1 MKETRRGTGLNERSA
16 DKAITPKGRC
26 PMRERVAIVF
36 MTLNVVATLAL
47 GGAIAYEFAHSSH
60 ASTPVAA
67 GVAGQS
73 YTPAPSSGGSG
84 SQAATPGS
92 GGPSVPATPSGGSS
106 SGTQAVSNGP
116 AVPTSGGSTSAPSAS
131 TGSHA
136 TTHPAAKT
144 SSGTKP
150 GSATK
155 TGSGAKT
162 SSGGTSTTPTS
173 TTSTTASGGT
183 STTATASQSGGG
195 QPGPGVNGKVITVG
209 GIYDET
215 GPVDATVERDTVRSY
230 FDLVNAQ
237 GGVNGYKFQLIDCD
251 SKYDPSSA
259 HQCAQKL
266 ISQGVLAIVGWLS
279 LSGEQAETTYL
290 TGQGVPIIGGLGV
303 PSEYSSPL
311 SYPTTPSLVTA
322 GTALGTHAGQVGLKK
337 PGVIFLNAN
346 FIAPVEQSFLNA
358 MKQQGISPVDV
369 ETVDATKADYTDIVL
384 KFQASGAQSVAA
396 FLDPFSYAR
405 LFQAMERQ
413 NFHVPILGGGL
424 DKASANRQYDSGCGS
439 SCAVFG
445 ADSAT
450 PMLEFLDH
458 TSTPA
463 IAQYL
468 NAVHTYYPGQ
478 FGALDTYT
486 TYQWLAAEVFVQ
498 AVKDI
503 GNGVVNRQNLE
514 NALNGIKNY
523 NDGGLTPPFSYS
535 AGNGHDPLHC
545 FQWIH
550 NSNGQWRTV
559 SGWNCF

>member
-1 MKETRRGTGLNERSA
+1 
-16 DKAITPKGRC
+16 
-26 PMRERVAIVF
+26 MRERVAIVF

-47 GGAIAYEFAHSSH
+47 GGAIAYEFSHSNNSN
-60 ASTPVAA
+60 ASMPVAA

-73 YTPAPSSGGSG
+73 YTSSPSGGSAPVTAAPSSSGGS
-84 SQAATPGS
+84 S
-92 GGPSVPATPSGGSS
+92 GTVTPSGGSAPATQPVS
-106 SGTQAVSNGP
+106 SGSATPSGP
-116 AVPTSGGSTSAPSAS
+116 TPSSGSTSSPTATHSSTKAAP
-131 TGSHA
+131 A
-136 TTHPAAKT
+136 TKT
-144 SSGTKP
+144 SSGAKT
-150 GSATK
+150 SA
-155 TGSGAKT
+155 GAKP
-162 SSGGTSTTPTS
+162 SSGGTSTTSSGSGGGGTT
-173 TTSTTASGGT
+173 TTSAAGGSG
-183 STTATASQSGGG
+183 GGG

-209 GIYDET
+209 GIFDET

-230 FDLVNAQ
+230 FDMVNAQ

-251 SKYDPSSA
+251 SKYDPSAA

-279 LSGEQAETTYL
+279 LSGEQPEATYL
-290 TGQGVPIIGGLGV
+290 SNQGVPIIGGLGV
-303 PSEYSSPL
+303 PSEFSSPI

-322 GTALGTHAGQVGLKK
+322 GTALGTHAGDIGLKK

-358 MKQQGISPVDV
+358 MRQRGISPVDV

-384 KFQASGAQSVAA
+384 KFQAAGAQSVAA

-413 NFHVPILGGGL
+413 NFHVPVLGGGL

-450 PMLEFLDH
+450 PVLEYLDH

-463 IAQYL
+463 VAQYL

-514 NALNGIKNY
+514 SALNGIRNF

-535 AGNGHDPLHC
+535 SGNGHDPLHC

-550 NSNGQWRTV
+550 NANGQWRTT